1 MRKARPGEG
10 GGPKKGAKDNKRSH
24 KSLSTSLARSAR
36 GAERPHFV
44 LVLRPEPGVDGTRA
58 LRRFLKVALRSFG
71 LHCIRAE
78 EVRQAEAA
86 P

>member
-1 MRKARPGEG
+1 MKNGPPDK
-10 GGPKKGAKDNKRSH
+10 GGPRIGAKSNKRSH

-36 GAERPHFV
+36 GTARPHFV

-58 LRRFLKVALRSFG
+58 LRRFLKVALRSFR
-71 LHCIRAE
+71 LRCIRAE